1 MKSCYIHIRWEM
13 TTQNIGNTKRDIRAK
28 KQDIQVQKQDI
39 QEKNSI
45 LKYLM
50 LLVKKQGRFIFER
63 SADVVKERKD
73 LIIAFANL
81 LYKGI
86 VDSKDRKLLW
96 KTFRKNK

>member
-1 MKSCYIHIRWEM
+1 M
-13 TTQNIGNTKRDIRAK
+13 GNDHTEYWKHKTGYSSK
-28 KQDIQVQKQDI
+28 KKDIQVQKQDI

-81 LYKGI
+81 LYKVI